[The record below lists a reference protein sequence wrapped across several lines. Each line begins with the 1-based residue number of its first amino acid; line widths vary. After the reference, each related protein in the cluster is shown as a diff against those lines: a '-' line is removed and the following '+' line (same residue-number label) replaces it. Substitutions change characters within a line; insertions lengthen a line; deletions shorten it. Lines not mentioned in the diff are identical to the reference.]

1 MQLPEMIISL
11 YNLLKRRWMN
21 IKLRGLNPKNVAES
35 TMISA
40 FIQEYQSDNINPSL
54 HVPDMRPWVIET
66 NKLQLKESMERLTA
80 SNENLTREFQLF
92 KSQIEH
98 QMNSVNEKLNINDD
112 PSSE

>member
-40 FIQEYQSDNINPSL
+40 FIQEYQSYNIKQSVN
-54 HVPDMRPWVIET
+54 VPDLRPLVIET
-66 NKLQLKESMERLTA
+66 NKLKDSIERLTS

-98 QMNSVNEKLNINDD
+98 QMNSVNAKLNINDD
-112 PSSE
+112 PSSKK

>member
-11 YNLLKRRWMN
+11 YNLLKRRYLD
-21 IKLRGLNPKNVAES
+21 IKSRILNPTNLAGS

-40 FIQEYQSDNINPSL
+40 SIQEYQSYNINQSL
-54 HVPDMRPWVIET
+54 HGPDLRPWVIET
-66 NKLQLKESMERLTA
+66 NKLKESMERLTS

-92 KSQIEH
+92 KSKIEH
-98 QMNSVNEKLNINDD
+98 HMNSVNAKLKINDD